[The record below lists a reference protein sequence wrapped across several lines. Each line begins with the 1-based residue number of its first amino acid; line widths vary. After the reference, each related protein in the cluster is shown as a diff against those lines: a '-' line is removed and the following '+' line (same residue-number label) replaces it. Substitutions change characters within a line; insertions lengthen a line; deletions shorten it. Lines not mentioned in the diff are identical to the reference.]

1 MTTRRFHRSS
11 HVVHHTRQILVDRL
25 NIKIMVRLL
34 LNGIFCMFTSSY
46 HQSPSINILV
56 VVVSGQLI
64 FLTYELVLIHI
75 GIDKENNDVAQSFL
89 DRQQSS
95 KET

>member
-1 MTTRRFHRSS
+1 MPRLYRSS
-11 HVVHHTRQILVDRL
+11 HVAHHTCQILVDRL
-25 NIKIMVRLL
+25 DIKIMVRLL
-34 LNGIFCMFTSSY
+34 LNEIFCIFTSSY
-46 HQSPSINILV
+46 HQSPSINMLF

-75 GIDKENNDVAQSFL
+75 GISKENNDVAQSFL

>member
-1 MTTRRFHRSS
+1 
-11 HVVHHTRQILVDRL
+11 
-25 NIKIMVRLL
+25 MVRLL
-34 LNGIFCMFTSSY
+34 LNEIFCIFTSSY
-46 HQSPSINILV
+46 HQSQSINMLF

-75 GIDKENNDVAQSFL
+75 GIRKENNDVVQSFL